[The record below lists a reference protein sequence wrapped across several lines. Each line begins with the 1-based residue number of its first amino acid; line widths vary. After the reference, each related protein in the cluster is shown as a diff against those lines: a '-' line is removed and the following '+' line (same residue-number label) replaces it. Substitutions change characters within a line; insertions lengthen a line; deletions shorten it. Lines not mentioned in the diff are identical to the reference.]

1 MAKLLIIYKGG
12 DKIIGDVANPNI
24 PTDGNNITI
33 YIVIAIIVCI
43 LGVILFKKTNKKEIK
58 KD

>member
-1 MAKLLIIYKGG
+1 M
-12 DKIIGDVANPNI
+12 IGDIANPNI
-24 PTDGNNITI
+24 PIDGNNITI

-43 LGVILFKKTNKKEIK
+43 LAVIIFQKTNKKDIK